1 MQEPEVHT
9 QSEQQQHPTQPDGD
23 SVAGVA
29 AEAQEQDA
37 LTEED
42 IAFAT
47 WALQLGGYLRSLLES
62 DPSAAVAEFESAA
75 RFLRQLATGDTPSV
89 GQPAQGRNDTQPASE
104 PAQQEPHNAQP
115 EALEQM
121 IQSAV
126 ERALAERMKRM
137 LSSPRSLQATPTNS
151 RRLADL
157 IE

>member
-1 MQEPEVHT
+1 MQDPEVHT
-9 QSEQQQHPTQPDGD
+9 ESEQQQHTTQPDGGNVGD
-23 SVAGVA
+23 VA
-29 AEAQEQDA
+29 AEAQAQDA

-47 WALQLGGYLRSLLES
+47 WALQLGGYLRSLLEA
-62 DPSAAVAEFESAA
+62 DPSAAVAELESAA
-75 RFLRQLATGDTPSV
+75 QYLRQLTTSDTPSV
-89 GQPAQGRNDTQPASE
+89 GQPAQAQNGTQASPQ
-104 PAQQEPHNAQP
+104 PAQQESHRAGP

-126 ERALAERMKRM
+126 ERALAEKMKQI
-137 LSSPRSLQATPTNS
+137 LSSPRSLQGPPPSA